1 MNFSSIILKIV
12 NIYLIV
18 FLYRQYKKIEKNET
32 PEEKNE
38 TPEEKNETPEEKN
51 ETHEEKSET
60 TEEKSET
67 TEEKNETTEEKNE
80 TPEEKKN
87 NNIDNDKLRYKFK
100 SLSRYPVNV
109 FAITPMSDDGYDSFD
124 EYQDKKYLFE
134 ADSCGQDN
142 KKI

>member
-18 FLYRQYKKIEKNET
+18 FLYRQYKKI
-32 PEEKNE
+32 
-38 TPEEKNETPEEKN
+38 
-51 ETHEEKSET
+51 
-60 TEEKSET
+60 
-67 TEEKNETTEEKNE
+67 EKNE

>member
-32 PEEKNE
+32 PEEK
-38 TPEEKNETPEEKN
+38 
-51 ETHEEKSET
+51 SET
-60 TEEKSET
+60 T
-67 TEEKNETTEEKNE
+67 
-80 TPEEKKN
+80 EEKKN